1 VQYLISFFASVEQY
15 RLENINE
22 MPHIRATHLARQL
35 FHQNI
40 NRHNWIQNIH
50 ELGKEKVKSEA
61 DIGHCKNLS

>member
-1 VQYLISFFASVEQY
+1 
-15 RLENINE
+15 
-22 MPHIRATHLARQL
+22 MPHVRATHLACQL